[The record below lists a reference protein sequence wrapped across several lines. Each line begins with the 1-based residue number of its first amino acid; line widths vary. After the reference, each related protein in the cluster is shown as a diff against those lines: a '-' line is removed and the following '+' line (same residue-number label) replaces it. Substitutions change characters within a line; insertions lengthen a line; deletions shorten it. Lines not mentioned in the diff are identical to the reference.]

1 MNPTTTIAALC
12 HSHHALGSDKD
23 LSLIQLQHQLITQL
37 VQQKISP
44 LATQEERLNY
54 AIASNEENLRYGQ
67 SSPEPKAG

>member
-23 LSLIQLQHQLITQL
+23 LSLIKLQHHLITQL

-44 LATQEERLNY
+44 LASQEERLNY
-54 AIASNEENLRYGQ
+54 AIANKEENLCYGQ
-67 SSPEPKAG
+67 NSPKPEAG